1 MVTLSMPLTSH
12 QCKICLLCLKVIH
25 LDVLKKNM
33 MESRV
38 HCWRR
43 DQDKVLDRLT
53 VGGELELDYY
63 LFSTN
68 EYSAVL
74 MEDHSL

>member
-1 MVTLSMPLTSH
+1 
-12 QCKICLLCLKVIH
+12 
-25 LDVLKKNM
+25 